1 MKRKKESQRFVCK
14 IENREFEMLQKYKN
28 QIQEADMILIGIG
41 RELSAQK
48 LIPMDS
54 EEVRNYYKNQGM
66 KRYETLLEQEA
77 DPERDKMLEVYYRNY
92 LLSVDHVPYFDELE
106 EALAGKNYFVISS
119 NRDNLLYKSNLKS
132 DRIVVP
138 CGTGEFFQCSKPC
151 EHRIYPALVG
161 TKDLVAYYEKTGQ
174 YDTLQCP
181 KCGREMVF
189 NIRNKETAGS
199 YLEEGYLQLWGRYTK
214 WLQGTINRK
223 VLILELGEG
232 FELPD
237 LFKWPFEKIAFYNQK
252 AHLIR
257 VHENLYQITEELKDK
272 AESIAINSMDFLTM
286 KEEK

>member
-1 MKRKKESQRFVCK
+1 
-14 IENREFEMLQKYKN
+14 MLQKYKD
-28 QIQEADMILIGIG
+28 QIQEADMILVGIG

-54 EEVRNYYKNQGM
+54 EQVRDYYKQRKM
-66 KRYETLLEQEA
+66 RQYEVLLKQE
-77 DPERDKMLEVYYRNY
+77 PGKQRNKMLEIYYRNY
-92 LLSVDHVPYFDELE
+92 LLSVDHVPYFDALGDVLE
-106 EALAGKNYFVISS
+106 GKNYFVISS
-119 NRDNLLYKSNLKS
+119 NQDNLLYKSNLKS
-132 DRIVVP
+132 DRIVIP

-161 TKDLVAYYEKTGQ
+161 TKDLISYYEKTGQ
-174 YDTLQCP
+174 FDTLQCP

-189 NIRNKETAGS
+189 NVRNKETAGS

-214 WLQGTINRK
+214 WLQGTIHRK

-257 VHENLYQITEELKDK
+257 VHEHLYQLTEELKGK
-272 AESIAINSMDFLTM
+272 AESVAANSLDFLM
-286 KEEK
+286 REEDD